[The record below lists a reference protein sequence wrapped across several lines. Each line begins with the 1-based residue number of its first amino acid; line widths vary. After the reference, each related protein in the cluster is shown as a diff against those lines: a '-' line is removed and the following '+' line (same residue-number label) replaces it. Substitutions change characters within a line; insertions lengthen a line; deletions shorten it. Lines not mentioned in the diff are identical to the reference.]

1 MLKEKLGNDFKQALK
16 RKEEI
21 KVSVLRMLK
30 AEILNREQE
39 KRYSLVKEKT
49 DLDNKELEEQS
60 SLGDKEIL
68 EVIFSK
74 IKMARGAIIE
84 FEKGKRDD
92 LVEKEK
98 KEIEILKKYLPEQLS
113 EKKIR
118 EIGKKAVKKTGAKNL
133 QDMGKV
139 MAMVMPE
146 IKGRAEG
153 AQVSKI
159 IRELLS

>member
-49 DLDNKELEEQS
+49 DLNNKELEEQS